1 MESATLTLLAAAL
14 ITGFSK
20 FSVGGM
26 GMLIVPVLMLAY
38 PGPEALGILVPIYI
52 FADVIAVLIYRT
64 TVNWTVLIRLLPLQ
78 IFGMGV
84 GAWLLAGMNADQF
97 ALLIGFSIVG
107 MLLLGIWLDHN
118 DATFMRHPSTA
129 KSVGFI
135 AGVIS
140 MTASAAGPILSLY
153 MMEQRLEKESYVST
167 RAWLFLVIDLAKVPL
182 LYKLGFLNAEAT
194 LLGLQSIPA
203 MLVGGLIGY
212 LLLRKMQFQQFKWL
226 IRTVAAIAAV
236 KIFLF

>member
-1 MESATLTLLAAAL
+1 MESATLILLTAAL

-38 PGPEALGILVPIYI
+38 PGLEALGILVPIYI
-52 FADVIAVLIYRT
+52 FADLIAVFIYRNS
-64 TVNWTVLIRLLPLQ
+64 VNWTVLFRLLPLLV
-78 IFGMGV
+78 IGMGV
-84 GAWLLAGMNADQF
+84 GAWFLSQMSGDQF
-97 ALLIGFSIVG
+97 ALLIGSTILG
-107 MLLLGIWLDHN
+107 MLLLGIWLDYHE
-118 DATFMRHPSTA
+118 AAFMRHPFTA
-129 KSVGFI
+129 KTVGLV
-135 AGVIS
+135 AGTIS

-153 MMEQRLEKESYVST
+153 MMEQRLDKESYVST
-167 RAWLFLVIDLAKVPL
+167 RAWLFLMIDLAKVPL
-182 LYKLGFLNAEAT
+182 LYKLGFVNAETT

-226 IRTVAAIAAV
+226 IRMVAAIAAV

>member
-1 MESATLTLLAAAL
+1 MESATFILLAAAF

-26 GMLIVPVLMLAY
+26 GMLIVPILMLAY

-52 FADVIAVLIYRT
+52 LADLIAVSIYRKS
-64 TVNWTVLIRLLPLQ
+64 VNWMVLLRLLPLQ

-84 GAWLLAGMNADQF
+84 GAWFLAGMNADQF
-97 ALLIGFSIVG
+97 ALLIGLSIVG
-107 MLLLGIWLDHN
+107 MLLLGIWLDHHE
-118 DATFMRHPSTA
+118 ATFMRHPFTA
-129 KSVGFI
+129 KVIGLVT
-135 AGVIS
+135 GVIS
-140 MTASAAGPILSLY
+140 MTASAAGPMLSLY
-153 MMEQRLEKESYVST
+153 MMEQRLEKESYVSA

-182 LYKLGFLNAEAT
+182 LYKLGFLNAETT

-203 MLVGGLIGY
+203 MLVGGFIGY

>member
-1 MESATLTLLAAAL
+1 MEIATLTLLTAAL

-26 GMLIVPVLMLAY
+26 GMLIVPILMIAY
-38 PGPEALGILVPIYI
+38 PGQEALGILVPIYI
-52 FADVIAVLIYRT
+52 FADVIAVFIYRKA
-64 TVNWTVLIRLLPLQ
+64 VNWTVLVRLLPLLM
-78 IFGMGV
+78 FGMGV

-118 DATFMRHPSTA
+118 DATFMRHPATA

-153 MMEQRLEKESYVST
+153 MMEQRLQKESYVST
-167 RAWLFLVIDLAKVPL
+167 RAWLFLMIDLAKVPL
-182 LYKLGFLNAEAT
+182 LYKLGFMNAETT

-203 MLVGGLIGY
+203 MLVGGFIGY
-212 LLLRKMQFQQFKWL
+212 LLLRKIQLQQFKWL
-226 IRTVAAIAAV
+226 IRMVAAIAAV

>member
-1 MESATLTLLAAAL
+1 MESETLILLAAAL
-14 ITGFSK
+14 ISGFSK

-52 FADVIAVLIYRT
+52 VADLIAIFIYRKA
-64 TVNWTVLIRLLPLQ
+64 VNWSVLIRLLPLLM
-78 IFGMGV
+78 FGMGV
-84 GAWLLAGMNADQF
+84 GAWFLAGMNGDQF
-97 ALLIGFSIVG
+97 ALLIGLSIVG
-107 MLLLGIWLDHN
+107 MLLLGIWLDHYE
-118 DATFMRHPSTA
+118 ATFMRHPFTA
-129 KSVGFI
+129 KAVGFV

-153 MMEQRLEKESYVST
+153 IMEQRLEKESYVST

-182 LYKLGFLNAEAT
+182 LYQLGFVNAET
-194 LLGLQSIPA
+194 TWLGLQSIPG
-203 MLVGGLIGY
+203 MLVGGLVGY
-212 LLLRKMQFQQFKWL
+212 LLLSKMQFQQFKWL
-226 IRTVAAIAAV
+226 IRVVSAIAAV